1 MKISIILIFIF
12 SIINLSAQEL
22 KFQNF
27 SLDEGLSQSTV
38 NTIFQDKQGFI
49 WFGTQDGLNK
59 FDGYDFTVYRHNP
72 KNNNTLSHNE
82 IFSIYEDS
90 RGILWVGTGNG
101 LNKFDRHK
109 FTNYLHD
116 PNDPNSL
123 SNNTIWSIYEDH
135 NGILWI
141 GTDGGGLNKFAD
153 NKFTHYLHD
162 PNDPDS
168 LSHDSVWSI
177 YEDSLGTLWIGTNG
191 GGLNKFVNNKF
202 THYSP
207 VQQVDNLNNIVSSIY
222 EDATGILWIGTL
234 GGLHKF
240 DRQQEIFTSYFYDP
254 NNPNG
259 LNSRAVWNINSDIKG
274 YLWVATDGGGL
285 NLYDPNQDKFLHFK
299 HNPQNS
305 TSLSS
310 DIITSI
316 YRDRA
321 NTMWVGTNAGGIN
334 QFNYNQ
340 NEFIHYFN
348 EPRNLQSL
356 NGNHVL
362 SIYEDKQ
369 NILWVGTAGGG
380 LNKFSADR
388 KVVTHYQHNPNNP
401 NCLSDDEVIA
411 IYEDSAGII
420 WLGTSRGGLN
430 RFDRKQFTVYKNK
443 PEDLNSLTDNW
454 VSVIYEDSSK
464 TLWVGTRVGLNKF
477 DRKNKFT
484 HYKHN
489 AKDINS
495 LSHNY
500 VSSIYEDSSK
510 TLWIGTRGGGL
521 NKFNRQQ
528 NNFTHYQHDE
538 HNNNSLSHNEIST
551 IYEDK
556 TGTLWIGTLGNG
568 LNKFDPNSESFKIYQ
583 EIDGLANNV
592 VYGILEDETN
602 NLWISS
608 NKGLSQ
614 FNPVTEI
621 FKNYDVLDGLQSNEF
636 NKAHYKSQT
645 GELFFGG
652 IKGLNSFYPQKVE
665 DNHYIPPIVITD
677 FKIFNKSVN
686 LENNSPLQQHI
697 TLTKE
702 ITLSYEQSFFSFQF
716 AALNFLQATKNQYA
730 YKLEGFENNWNQVN
744 NRRAAYYT
752 NVPHGTYIFKVKGS
766 NNDGFWNENGTSV
779 KITILPPP
787 WKTWWAYMLYI
798 LIILT
803 IIVSY
808 VQSQKRKLWEKQLE
822 LEREKEI
829 ATQLKESDR
838 VKDEFL
844 ANTSHELRTPLNGII
859 GIAESLID
867 GATGELSKQTN
878 VNLSMIA
885 SSGLRLLNLVNDIL
899 DFSKLKKQEF
909 DLQRKAVDIRTIT
922 EVVLAL
928 SQPLIG
934 NKQVQ
939 LSNKIPAHLPPIDA
953 DENRLQQILYN
964 LVGNAIKFTDIGI
977 IKVSAEI
984 VENLKLVISVSD
996 TGIGIPE
1003 EKLERIFEAFEQ
1015 ADGSTARIYG
1025 GTGLGLAV
1033 TQQLVYLHDGQMT
1046 VKSEVGIGSIFSFSL
1061 PVSKEKVA
1069 EQVTSS
1075 KLSVI
1080 NHQLTD
1086 CIEINKINNN
1096 LHSEFSILIVD
1107 DEQVNRQ
1114 VLINYL
1120 SLQNYSLHQVASGI
1134 EALEYL
1140 DQEKPDLILL
1150 DVMMPHMSGY
1160 EVTRKIREHWQA
1172 DELPVILLTAK
1183 NQVADLVVGLESGAN
1198 DYLTKPVSKDELL
1211 ARIKTHLNILQ
1222 LKQARLEAEQKYR
1235 NIFENVIEGI
1245 FQCTIDGQYL
1255 SVNPAC
1261 INMFGYESAEQM
1273 YTEITNIDQQLYVNP
1288 QRRFEFIE
1296 LLASNSNVQDFE
1308 YQARCRN
1315 GAIIWVKETVHVVR
1329 NNDGKIQYYEGIV
1342 ENITGR
1348 KHAEEKLRYD
1358 ATHDQLTGLLN
1369 RNSFTESLTD
1379 AIAQDDLVFAVL
1391 FVDLDRFKI
1400 VNDSMGHLIG
1410 DQLLTDIAGRLSQ
1423 EVTGDNIVARF
1434 GGDEFALIFKNSPN
1448 LQTLEQ
1454 DIANILYKFS
1464 QPYQLKDETFNTTAS
1479 IGVALSNSEYK
1490 TADEMLRDADTAMYE
1505 AKKQGGDKSVIFQ
1518 PGMRTRIVNMLKM
1531 EGDLRK
1537 ALERDEFLV
1546 YYQPII
1552 SLETSKLV
1560 GFEALVRWQHPHQ
1573 GLVTPNSFIPL
1584 AEETGLIKELGLWVF
1599 ETACLQLKN
1608 WQNRFDNHSKLSMNI
1623 NVSPVQLKQPNLVY
1637 QIQDIL
1643 RKNKI
1648 EPQTCRIEI
1657 TENAMMQNPQMAL
1670 EILNDLKSLDILLY
1684 IDDFGTGY
1692 SSLSYLQQFPID
1704 ALKID
1709 KSFIKDIDASA
1720 KSAQI
1725 VNAIIALGKSFDLRI
1740 VAEGTENKTQIT
1752 MLKSANCHNVQ
1763 GYFFSKPKDAKTIEE
1778 FLHIEK
1784 FDI

>member
-1 MKISIILIFIF
+1 MKISIILVFIF

-22 KFQNF
+22 KFKNF

-38 NTIFQDKQGFI
+38 NTIFQDKQGFL

-59 FDGYDFTVYRHNP
+59 FDGYNFTVYRHDP
-72 KNNNTLSHNE
+72 KNSNTLSHNE

-90 RGILWVGTGNG
+90 KGILWIGTGNG
-101 LNKFDRHK
+101 LNKFDLNK
-109 FTNYLHD
+109 FTNYLHN

-123 SNNTIWSIYEDH
+123 SHNEVWSIYEDR

-141 GTDGGGLNKFAD
+141 GTNGGGLNKFTE

-162 PNDPDS
+162 PNNLNS
-168 LSHDSVWSI
+168 LSHNTVWSI
-177 YEDSLGTLWIGTNG
+177 YEDSLGTLWVGTYG
-191 GGLNKFVNNKF
+191 GGLNKFTKNKF
-202 THYSP
+202 THYYP
-207 VQQVDNLNNIVSSIY
+207 VQQTDDLNNIVSSIY

-240 DRQQEIFTSYFYDP
+240 DRQQEIFTSYFHDP

-259 LNSRAVWNINSDIKG
+259 LNNRAVWNINSDIKG
-274 YLWVATDGGGL
+274 YLWIATDGGGL
-285 NLYDPNQDKFLHFK
+285 NLYDPNQDKFFHFK

-305 TSLSS
+305 TSLS
-310 DIITSI
+310 DNIITSI

-321 NTMWVGTNAGGIN
+321 NTMWVGTSAGGIN

-369 NILWVGTAGGG
+369 AVLWVGTAGGG

-388 KVVTHYQHNPNNP
+388 KIVTHYQHNPNNP
-401 NCLSDDEVIA
+401 NSLSDDEVIA

-430 RFDRKQFTVYKNK
+430 KFDRKQFTVYKNE
-443 PEDLNSLTDNW
+443 PENLNSLTDNR

-464 TLWVGTRVGLNKF
+464 TLWVGTRIGLNKF

-484 HYKHN
+484 HYEHN
-489 AKDINS
+489 VEDINS
-495 LSHNY
+495 LSHDY

-538 HNNNSLSHNEIST
+538 QNSLSHDEVST

-556 TGTLWIGTLGNG
+556 AGTLWIGTLGNG
-568 LNKFDPNSESFKIYQ
+568 LNKFDPDSENFKVYQ
-583 EIDGLANNV
+583 EIDGLANNM
-592 VYGILEDETN
+592 VYGILEDETS

-614 FNPVTEI
+614 FNPISET

-636 NKAHYKSQT
+636 NKAHYKGQT

-652 IKGLNSFYPQKVE
+652 IKGFNSFYPQKVE
-665 DNHYIPPIVITD
+665 DNHYIPPIIITD
-677 FKIFNKSVN
+677 FKIFNKSVD
-686 LENNSPLQQHI
+686 LESDSPLQQDI

-702 ITLSYEQSFFSFQF
+702 ITLSYEQTFFSFQF

-752 NVPHGTYIFKVKGS
+752 NVPHGIYIFKVKGS
-766 NNDGFWNENGTSV
+766 NNDGFWNEIGTSI

-787 WKTWWAYMLYI
+787 WKTWWAYMLYV

-808 VQSQKRKLWEKQLE
+808 VRSQKRKLQEKQLE

-867 GATGELSKQTN
+867 GATGQLSKQTN
-878 VNLSMIA
+878 VNLSMIS

-909 DLQRKAVDIRTIT
+909 DLQRKAVDIRTIA

-939 LSNKIPAHLPPIDA
+939 LSNKIPANLPPIDA

-977 IKVSAEI
+977 IKVSAKV
-984 VENLKLVISVSD
+984 VEDIKLVISVSD

-1046 VKSEVGIGSIFSFSL
+1046 VKSKVGIGSTFAFSL
-1061 PVSKEKVA
+1061 PISTEKVA
-1069 EQVTSS
+1069 EKITNSQ
-1075 KLSVI
+1075 LSVI
-1080 NHQLTD
+1080 NHQLSD
-1086 CIEINKINNN
+1086 CIEIDKINNN
-1096 LHSEFSILIVD
+1096 LQSDFSILIVD

-1134 EALEYL
+1134 GALEYL
-1140 DQEKPDLILL
+1140 DQEKPDIILL
-1150 DVMMPHMSGY
+1150 DIMMPHMSGY
-1160 EVTRKIREHWQA
+1160 EVTKKIREHWQA
-1172 DELPVILLTAK
+1172 DELPIILLTAK

-1245 FQCTIDGQYL
+1245 FQCTIDGHYL

-1261 INMFGYESAEQM
+1261 INMFGYESADQM
-1273 YTEITNIDQQLYVNP
+1273 YTDIPNIDQQLYVNP
-1288 QRRFEFIE
+1288 QRRLEFIE

-1315 GAIIWVKETVHVVR
+1315 GAIIWVKENVHVVR
-1329 NNDGKIQYYEGIV
+1329 NNDGEIQYYEGIV

-1348 KHAEEKLRYD
+1348 KQAEEKLRYD

-1369 RNSFTESLTD
+1369 RNSFTKSLTD
-1379 AIAQDDLVFAVL
+1379 AIAQDNLVFAVL

-1410 DQLLTDIAGRLSQ
+1410 DQLLTDIAGRLSK
-1423 EVTGDNIVARF
+1423 EITGDNIVARF
-1434 GGDEFALIFKNSPN
+1434 GGDEFALIFKNSQN
-1448 LQTLEQ
+1448 LQILEQ
-1454 DIANILYKFS
+1454 NITNILYKLS
-1464 QPYQLKDETFNTTAS
+1464 QPYQLKEETFNTTAS

-1505 AKKQGGDKSVIFQ
+1505 AKKQGGDKSVVFQ
-1518 PGMRTRIVNMLKM
+1518 TGMRIRIVNMLKM

-1537 ALERDEFLV
+1537 ALERDELLV

-1560 GFEALVRWQHPHQ
+1560 GFEALIRWQHPKQ
-1573 GLVTPNSFIPL
+1573 GLIAPNSFIPL
-1584 AEETGLIKELGLWVF
+1584 AEETGLIKELGLWIF
-1599 ETACLQLKN
+1599 ETACLQLRD
-1608 WQNRFDNHSKLSMNI
+1608 WQQRFANHSKLSMNI

-1637 QIQDIL
+1637 QIQDII
-1643 RKNKI
+1643 RKSKI
-1648 EPQTCRIEI
+1648 DPQTCRIEI
-1657 TENAMMQNPQMAL
+1657 TENSMMQNPQMAL
-1670 EILNDLKSLDILLY
+1670 EVLNGLKNLNILLY

-1709 KSFIKDIDASA
+1709 KSFIKNIGVSS

-1752 MLKSANCHNVQ
+1752 MLKAANCHDVQ

>member
-1 MKISIILIFIF
+1 
-12 SIINLSAQEL
+12 
-22 KFQNF
+22 
-27 SLDEGLSQSTV
+27 
-38 NTIFQDKQGFI
+38 
-49 WFGTQDGLNK
+49 
-59 FDGYDFTVYRHNP
+59 
-72 KNNNTLSHNE
+72 
-82 IFSIYEDS
+82 
-90 RGILWVGTGNG
+90 
-101 LNKFDRHK
+101 
-109 FTNYLHD
+109 
-116 PNDPNSL
+116 
-123 SNNTIWSIYEDH
+123 
-135 NGILWI
+135 
-141 GTDGGGLNKFAD
+141 
-153 NKFTHYLHD
+153 
-162 PNDPDS
+162 
-168 LSHDSVWSI
+168 
-177 YEDSLGTLWIGTNG
+177 
-191 GGLNKFVNNKF
+191 
-202 THYSP
+202 
-207 VQQVDNLNNIVSSIY
+207 
-222 EDATGILWIGTL
+222 
-234 GGLHKF
+234 
-240 DRQQEIFTSYFYDP
+240 
-254 NNPNG
+254 G
-259 LNSRAVWNINSDIKG
+259 LNSRAVWSINSDVKG
-274 YLWVATDGGGL
+274 YLWIATDGGGL
-285 NLYDPNQDKFLHFK
+285 NLYNPNQDKFFHFK

-340 NEFIHYFN
+340 NEFTHYFN

-362 SIYEDKQ
+362 SVYEDKQ
-369 NILWVGTAGGG
+369 AVLWVGTAGGG

-388 KVVTHYQHNPNNP
+388 KVVTHYQHDPNDP
-401 NCLSDDEVIA
+401 NSLSDDEVIA

-420 WLGTSRGGLN
+420 WLGTFRGGLN
-430 RFDRKQFTVYKNK
+430 KFDRKQFTVYKNE
-443 PEDLNSLTDNW
+443 PENLNSLSDNR
-454 VSVIYEDSSK
+454 VSAIYEDSFK
-464 TLWVGTRVGLNKF
+464 TLWIGTRVGLNKF

-484 HYKHN
+484 HYNHN
-489 AKDINS
+489 PKDSNS

-528 NNFTHYQHDE
+528 NNFTNYQHDE
-538 HNNNSLSHNEIST
+538 RNNNSLSHNEIST

-568 LNKFDPNSESFKIYQ
+568 LNKFDPNSEKFKIYQ
-583 EIDGLANNV
+583 ETDGLANNV

-608 NKGLSQ
+608 NKGLSK
-614 FNPVTEI
+614 FNPTTET

-636 NKAHYKSQT
+636 NKAHYKSRT

-677 FKIFNKSVN
+677 FKIFNKSVD
-686 LENNSPLQQHI
+686 LEIDSPLQQHI

-702 ITLSYEQSFFSFQF
+702 ITLSYEQTFFSFQF

-766 NNDGFWNENGTSV
+766 NNDGYWNEIGTSV

-787 WKTWWAYMLYI
+787 WKTWWAYILYI
-798 LIILT
+798 LITLT

-838 VKDEFL
+838 IKDEFL

-878 VNLSMIA
+878 VNLSMIV

-939 LSNKIPAHLPPIDA
+939 LSNKIPAHLPPINA

-984 VENLKLVISVSD
+984 VENIKLVISVSD

-1061 PVSKEKVA
+1061 PISKEKVA
-1069 EQVTSS
+1069 EQTTNS
-1075 KLSVI
+1075 KLSII

-1086 CIEINKINNN
+1086 CIEINNN
-1096 LHSEFSILIVD
+1096 LHSEFNILIVD

-1140 DQEKPDLILL
+1140 AQEKPDLILL

-1160 EVTRKIREHWQA
+1160 EVTRKIRKDWQA

-1198 DYLTKPVSKDELL
+1198 DYLTKPISKDELL

-1245 FQCTIDGQYL
+1245 FQCTIDGHYL
-1255 SVNPAC
+1255 NVNPAC

-1288 QRRFEFIE
+1288 QRRFEFVE
-1296 LLASNSNVQDFE
+1296 LLANNSNVQDFE
-1308 YQARCRN
+1308 YQARRRN
-1315 GAIIWVKETVHVVR
+1315 GTIIWVKETVHVVR
-1329 NNDGKIQYYEGIV
+1329 DNKGEIQYYEGIV

-1348 KHAEEKLRYD
+1348 KQAEEKLRYD

-1369 RNSFTESLTD
+1369 RNSFTESLTN

-1434 GGDEFALIFKNSPN
+1434 GGDEFAIIFKNIPN
-1448 LQTLEQ
+1448 LHALEQ
-1454 DIANILYKFS
+1454 NIANILYKLS
-1464 QPYQLKDETFNTTAS
+1464 QPYLLKNETFNTTAS

-1537 ALERDEFLV
+1537 ALERDELLV

-1573 GLVTPNSFIPL
+1573 GLITPNSFIPL

-1599 ETACLQLKN
+1599 DTACFQLKN
-1608 WQNRFDNHSKLSMNI
+1608 WQNQFDNHSKLGMNI
-1623 NVSPVQLKQPNLVY
+1623 NVSPVQLKQANFVY
-1637 QIQDIL
+1637 QIQDII

-1648 EPQTCRIEI
+1648 DPQTCRIEI

-1670 EILNDLKSLDILLY
+1670 EILNDLKNLDVLLY

-1709 KSFIKDIDASA
+1709 KSFIKNIDDSA

-1725 VNAIIALGKSFDLRI
+1725 VNAIIALGKSFDLQI

-1752 MLKSANCHNVQ
+1752 MLKAANCHNVQ

-1778 FLHIEK
+1778 FLYVEK
-1784 FDI
+1784 FDINS